1 MAREATVSKKDELLP
16 GKARGQGEE
25 MAETSVESSVEPR
38 LRAVRRE
45 ENQRDRRNRWPE
57 LEAVLEKHRGQKLLI
72 VLTGYPDPDN
82 IASGLALQL
91 LARPFEI
98 EASLLAFHEVSHQE
112 NRALVKQLELD
123 IWLYDERTNLDGFA
137 ITALV
142 DTQRMEAPT
151 QSKLCEKPLIA
162 VVDHHKKMADV
173 QAEFVDVRE
182 DAGST
187 CGIFSE
193 YLRAAYP
200 DGLNPNE
207 PEHVKLATALMHGIR
222 TDTGLLL
229 EASQMDFEAA
239 AYLWPAVDQ
248 ALLRKISAQSLSP
261 AVMDMIQ
268 LALERRKV
276 YDNYLFSHVGFVR
289 KENRDGI
296 PQAADFLLTR
306 AGIDTVLVFG
316 VVDGRTIDGSLR
328 TRSDTVN
335 PDAFLKKAFGIDE
348 ERGSHYGGGNVR
360 DKGAFQIPI
369 GFLAQHEDREQ
380 LYRLACEI
388 IHEKFL
394 EAIGQSADA

>member
-1 MAREATVSKKDELLP
+1 MADPLIDTP
-16 GKARGQGEE
+16 G
-25 MAETSVESSVEPR
+25 EPR
-38 LRAVRRE
+38 LRAVKPE
-45 ENQRDRRNRWPE
+45 VTETASRWSE
-57 LEAVLEKHRGQKLLI
+57 LATVLESNRDKKLLV
-72 VLTGYPDPDN
+72 VLVGYPDPDN
-82 IASGLALQL
+82 IGSGLALQL
-91 LARPFEI
+91 LARDFGI
-98 EASLLAFHEVSHQE
+98 ETNILSFHEVSHQE

-123 IWLYDERTNLDGFA
+123 IWLYDERTDLSGYDMY
-137 ITALV
+137 ALV
-142 DTQRMEAPT
+142 DTQRSESTPIEDDLAKMR
-151 QSKLCEKPLIA
+151 LVA
-162 VVDHHKKMADV
+162 VVDHHKRLNDIEAD
-173 QAEFVDVRE
+173 FIDVRE

-187 CGIFSE
+187 CGIFAE
-193 YLRAAYP
+193 YLREAFP

-207 PEHVKLATALMHGIR
+207 PEHEKLATALMHGVR
-222 TDTGLLL
+222 SDTHLYL
-229 EASQMDFEAA
+229 EACQLDFIAS

-268 LALERRKV
+268 SALERRRV
-276 YDNYLFSHVGFVR
+276 YDNFLFSDVGFVR

-306 AGIDTVLVFG
+306 SGIDTVLVFG

-369 GFLAQHEDREQ
+369 GFLAQHNDREQ

-394 EAIGQSADA
+394 EAIGQESTT

>member
-1 MAREATVSKKDELLP
+1 
-16 GKARGQGEE
+16 
-25 MAETSVESSVEPR
+25 MAERSTESVIEPR
-38 LRAVRRE
+38 LRAVQPE
-45 ENQRDRRNRWPE
+45 VADQASRWAD
-57 LEAVLEKHRGQKLLI
+57 LAAVLEAHRGEKLLV
-72 VLTGYPDPDN
+72 VLVGYPDPDN
-82 IASGLALQL
+82 IGSGLALQV
-91 LARPFEI
+91 LARQFGI
-98 EASLLAFHEVSHQE
+98 ETSMLSFHEVSHQE

-123 IWLYDERTNLDGFA
+123 LWLYDERADLSQFG
-137 ITALV
+137 IYALV
-142 DTQRMEAPT
+142 DTQRPEGTPIEDELD
-151 QSKLCEKPLIA
+151 KKRLVA
-162 VVDHHKKMADV
+162 VVDHHKRVRGLEAD
-173 QAEFVDVRE
+173 FIDVRE

-187 CGIFSE
+187 CGIFAE
-193 YLRAAYP
+193 YLREVFP
-200 DGLNPNE
+200 EGLDQND
-207 PEHVKLATALMHGIR
+207 PEYEKLATALMHGIR
-222 TDTGLLL
+222 SDTHLYL
-229 EASQMDFEAA
+229 EACQQDFLAS
-239 AYLWPAVDQ
+239 AYLTPSLDQ

-268 LALERRKV
+268 SALERRRV
-276 YDNYLFSHVGFVR
+276 YDNFLFSDVGFVR

-369 GFLAQHEDREQ
+369 GFLAQHNDREQ

-394 EAIGQSADA
+394 EAIGQEASA